1 MKVKLIIIILLV
13 WSSQIFAQNNSDSTK
28 VYKKRILENIEVD
41 LLMSYYDQD
50 GDNAAVSGGIGSE
63 KLNNIAPTI
72 VISVPLSSDD
82 VITLDAGISAYTSAS
97 SSNIDPFD
105 GKGDAI
111 SSPFQASTG
120 ASSMDGLFSGS
131 VNYSHSSDSRN
142 TVYSSKISFA
152 NEYDYTSIGFGA
164 GITKLF
170 NEKNTEI
177 GININAYI
185 DSWRALY
192 PIELRPF
199 ENSGSGL
206 NDNLFRQNIITGNK
220 DYNPTFSVFDNESR
234 NSYSVGFSF
243 SQILSKRMQGS
254 ISLDMVQQQGLLST
268 PFQRVY
274 FGDVDDS
281 YIEEFQLADDI
292 ERLPNKRFKTAIGGR
307 LNYYISEIFTLR
319 TFYRYYADD
328 WGIKSNT
335 ASIELPIKITDK
347 FTLYPS
353 YRYYDQSAA
362 DYFGAYETHV
372 SSEEFY
378 TSDYDL
384 SKYNSN
390 QYGFGITFT
399 DVFNDLHIYKLGL
412 KSIDLKYNHYS
423 RNSGLKANLI
433 NLGIKFVIE

>member
-1 MKVKLIIIILLV
+1 MNVKLIIIILLV

-28 VYKKRILENIEVD
+28 VYKKRVLENTEVD
-41 LLMSYYDQD
+41 LLMSYYNQA
-50 GDNAAVSGGIGSE
+50 GDNAAVSGGIGNE
-63 KLNNIAPTI
+63 KLNDIAPTI
-72 VISVPLSSDD
+72 IVSVPLSSDD
-82 VITLDAGISAYTSAS
+82 VLTLDAGISAYSSAS

-105 GKGDAI
+105 GKGGAI
-111 SSPFQASTG
+111 ANPFQASSG
-120 ASSMDGLFSGS
+120 ASSIDGLFSGS
-131 VNYSHSSDSRN
+131 INYSHSSDSRN
-142 TVYSSKISFA
+142 NVYSGKISFG
-152 NEYDYTSIGFGA
+152 NEFDYTSIGFG
-164 GITKLF
+164 GGFTKLF

-177 GININAYI
+177 NISANAYI
-185 DSWRALY
+185 DRWRTVY

-199 ENSGSGL
+199 ENNGSGL
-206 NDNLFRQNIITGNK
+206 NNRLFRQNTITGNQ
-220 DYNPTFSVFDNESR
+220 DYNPAFSVFDKKSR
-234 NSYSVGFSF
+234 NSFSVGFNF

-254 ISLDMVQQQGLLST
+254 ISLDLVQQQGLLST
-268 PFQRVY
+268 PFHRVY
-274 FGDVDDS
+274 FADIEDS

-307 LNYYISEIFTLR
+307 LNYYISEMFTLR
-319 TFYRYYADD
+319 TFYRYYSDE

-372 SSEEFY
+372 STEEFY

-390 QYGFGITFT
+390 QYGFGISYT
-399 DVFNDLHIYKLGL
+399 DIFNDINIYKLGL
-412 KSIDLKYNHYS
+412 KSIDLKYNHYT
-423 RNSGLKANLI
+423 RDSGLKANLF
-433 NLGIKFVIE
+433 NLGVKFVIE